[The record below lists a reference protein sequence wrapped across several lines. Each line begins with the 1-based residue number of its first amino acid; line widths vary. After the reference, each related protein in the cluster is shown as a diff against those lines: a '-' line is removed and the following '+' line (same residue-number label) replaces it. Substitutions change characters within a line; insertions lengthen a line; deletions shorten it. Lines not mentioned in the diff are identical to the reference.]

1 MKMRSTLG
9 IIIAVKESQPVSE
22 EELKLALLVMSAIDH
37 FLEADLRSLAEA
49 VEQNKPAAKLRAKFG
64 IELLERMFHARKK
77 PPAEWLGPT
86 NIPGNPEY
94 EQRLATGKKLFEKA
108 TGQKL

>member
-1 MKMRSTLG
+1 MRSTLE

-22 EELKLALLVMSAIDH
+22 EELRLALLAMASFEY
-37 FLEADLRSLAEA
+37 FLKDDLRSLVEA
-49 VEQNKPAAKLRAKFG
+49 VEQDKPVAKLRAKFG
-64 IELLERMFHARKK
+64 RDLLERMFKAQKK
-77 PPAEWLGPT
+77 SPAEWLGPT

-94 EQRLATGKKLFEKA
+94 ERRLAAGKKLFEKV